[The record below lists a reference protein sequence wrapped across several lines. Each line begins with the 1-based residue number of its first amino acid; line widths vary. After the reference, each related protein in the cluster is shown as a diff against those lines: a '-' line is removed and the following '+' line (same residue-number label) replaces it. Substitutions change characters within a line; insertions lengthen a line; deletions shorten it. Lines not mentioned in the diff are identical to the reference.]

1 MATKPPTPTH
11 APTPTQS
18 RRAARVAELER
29 QQRRGKITKIAIV
42 SALAA
47 VLIGVGIIAFTG
59 NNSAPAADNSGQA
72 YLAHK
77 DDFRLPG
84 LGDASKTVALADFK
98 GTPVVVNFFAS
109 WCVYCNEELPGFI
122 QVAHATKGKV
132 AFVGVNT
139 GDPGDGVGMAK
150 RFDLAGNGF
159 TLAKDIGTEPASDLW
174 TAYGS
179 QGLPVTA
186 FYDAQGKLVDFSGGM
201 LTQSDLAQR
210 ITKNFGVDATAPD
223 AADVAAPVI
232 PLIPKGF
239 YELLHAHGNST
250 DYFAIDLR
258 AAEDYAAGHISGAR
272 NLPKATPA
280 NVVTQSTG
288 LSKDGSYFLYD
299 ADGAATEAVGNALHK
314 AGFKHIYYLQGG
326 MAAWTQAGG
335 TTGP

>member
-1 MATKPPTPTH
+1 MGSKPPTS
-11 APTPTQS
+11 TPSQS
-18 RRAARVAELER
+18 RRAARVAELARQER
-29 QQRRGKITKIAIV
+29 RSKITKIAIV
-42 SALAA
+42 AGLAA
-47 VLIGVGIIAFTG
+47 VLVAVGIFAVLG
-59 NNSAPAADNSGQA
+59 SNSAPTTDKAGQQ
-72 YLAHK
+72 YLASK
-77 DDFRLPG
+77 DNFRLPG
-84 LGDASKTVALADFK
+84 LTDPDKTVALADFK

-122 QVAHATKGKV
+122 QVAHATSGKV

-139 GDPGDGVGMAK
+139 GDPGDGVAMAK

-174 TAYGS
+174 TSYGS

-186 FYDAQGKLVDFSGGM
+186 FYDAEGKLVDFSGGM
-201 LTQSDLAQR
+201 LAQVQLAER
-210 ITKNFGVDATAPD
+210 ISKNFGVDATAPD
-223 AADVAAPVI
+223 ASTMAAPVI

-239 YELLHAHGNST
+239 YELLSAHGNTT

-258 AAEDYAAGHISGAR
+258 SAQDYAAGHISGAR
-272 NLPKATPA
+272 SFADATPA
-280 NVVTQSTG
+280 TVVTQAAS

-299 ADGAATEAVGNALHK
+299 ANGASTEAVADALRK

>member
-1 MATKPPTPTH
+1 MGSKPSSS
-11 APTPTQS
+11 APSQS
-18 RRAARVAELER
+18 RRAARVAELARQER
-29 QQRRGKITKIAIV
+29 RSKITKAVIV
-42 SALAA
+42 AGLAA
-47 VLIGVGIIAFTG
+47 VLIGVGIFAFLGST
-59 NNSAPAADNSGQA
+59 STPAADKTGQQYQA
-72 YLAHK
+72 SK
-77 DDFRLPG
+77 DNFRLPG
-84 LGDASKTVALADFK
+84 LTDSEKTVALADFK

-122 QVAHATKGKV
+122 QVAHATNGKV

-139 GDPGDGVGMAK
+139 GDTGDGAGMAK

-186 FYDAQGKLVDFSGGM
+186 FYDAEGKLVDFSGGM
-201 LTQSDLAQR
+201 LTQAQLAER
-210 ITKNFGVDATAPD
+210 ISKNFGVDATAPD
-223 AADVAAPVI
+223 AATMAAPVI

-239 YELLHAHGNST
+239 YELLNAHGNTT

-258 AAEDYAAGHISGAR
+258 SAADYAAGHISGAR
-272 NLPKATPA
+272 SFADATPTT
-280 NVVTQSTG
+280 VVTKASG

-299 ADGAATEAVGNALHK
+299 ADGANTEATAEALHK